1 MVWSLDHYYFTP
13 MRCEEGGILENM
25 TFMHGWFA
33 WMSGFQILFGGI
45 AVQSSERKKEKKK
58 EKVGRV
64 CNGIIFTHV

>member
-1 MVWSLDHYYFTP
+1 
-13 MRCEEGGILENM
+13 M